1 MRWGLRVS
9 KDERH
14 RCSAARA
21 RARLSRVGCIVA
33 VILACIVEQA
43 VAQSA
48 SVPGP
53 QARMGVREVK
63 MTFAALG
70 AGPMELRGAQP
81 IGAVNMGM
89 RTDELIVAA
98 KLHLRMTY
106 SPAMLSDLS
115 HVRVSLNGQVL
126 AALPLPR
133 EQAGREVE
141 REVEL

>member
-1 MRWGLRVS
+1 M
-9 KDERH
+9 E
-14 RCSAARA
+14 
-21 RARLSRVGCIVA
+21 
-33 VILACIVEQA
+33 
-43 VAQSA
+43 
-48 SVPGP
+48 
-53 QARMGVREVK
+53 VREVK

-81 IGAVNMGM
+81 IGAVNIGT

-141 REVEL
+141 REVELDADPQPAPAALNVAVAGSTQAEHRGVALFARY